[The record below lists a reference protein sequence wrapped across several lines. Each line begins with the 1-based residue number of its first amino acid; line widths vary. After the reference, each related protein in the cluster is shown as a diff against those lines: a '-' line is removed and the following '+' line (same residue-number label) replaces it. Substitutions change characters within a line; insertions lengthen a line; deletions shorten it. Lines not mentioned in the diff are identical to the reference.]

1 MSPLEKIEIE
11 FNQRP
16 VDVPA
21 DLRLYRRLAMVCIS
35 VSECCRAGSASFK
48 QLHFINSLFINEDF
62 RSLYMEFKFARFSPR
77 ILAPSADPY
86 LNRCV
91 NYAIGA
97 GLLDQKDVQR
107 GFKVELTEKGK
118 DFVKSLRNDQLALD
132 VIALA
137 KEIGKISENEVQAA
151 MREGL

>member
-1 MSPLEKIEIE
+1 MNPAEKIEIE
-11 FNQRP
+11 FTQRP

-62 RSLYMEFKFARFSPR
+62 RGPYMEFRSVRFSPR

-91 NYAIGA
+91 NYAMGA

-107 GFKVELTEKGK
+107 GFRVELTDKGT
-118 DFVKSLRNDQLALD
+118 DFVKSLRSQQLAMD
-132 VIALA
+132 VFALA
-137 KEIGKISENEVQAA
+137 REVGRISENEVQTV
-151 MREGL
+151 MREGI

>member
-1 MSPLEKIEIE
+1 MTTVEKIQLE

-35 VSECCRAGSASFK
+35 VSECCYAKSASFR
-48 QLHFINSLFINEDF
+48 QLHFINSLILNKAFRERYLIF
-62 RSLYMEFKFARFSPR
+62 RSKRTSPQ
-77 ILAPSADPY
+77 ILAPSVDPY

-97 GLLDQKDVQR
+97 ALLEQKDVKA
-107 GFKVELTEKGK
+107 GFKVILTSSGIQFVANLRKEK
-118 DFVKSLRNDQLALD
+118 LAFD
-132 VIALA
+132 IFSIVREIGRISE
-137 KEIGKISENEVQAA
+137 KEIDAA
-151 MREGL
+151 MQEGN

>member
-1 MSPLEKIEIE
+1 MTDPARIELE
-11 FNQRP
+11 FHQRP

-35 VSECCRAGSASFK
+35 ISECCRAGSASFN
-48 QLHFINSLFINEDF
+48 QLHFINSLLINEDF
-62 RSLYMEFKFARFSPR
+62 RDLYMEFKTARFSPK

-97 GLLDQKDVQR
+97 GLLDQKGVQR
-107 GFKVELTEKGK
+107 GFRVELTDKGRV
-118 DFVKSLRNDQLALD
+118 FVKSLRSEQLAMD
-132 VIALA
+132 VFTLA
-137 KEIGKISENEVQAA
+137 KEIGRISETEAQSVIK
-151 MREGL
+151 EGR